1 MRVRDLVMITRA
13 DDRSVEATKMPEPD
27 DGKIGESRAL
37 ELGNLDQS
45 L

>member
-13 DDRSVEATKMPEPD
+13 DDGSIEATRMPEPD
-27 DGKIGESRAL
+27 DGEIGGSRAL